1 MNTLDIMNPE
11 IQMYKWWSKIRW
23 FMVLILFAI
32 GILRVSQ
39 IEQTYPIVVFVVTF
53 VGICVLNILFHL
65 QIIKSNILFGS
76 LQIILDIIF
85 ATLVVHLTGGL
96 NSPFVWIYLLAV
108 ITASLSVETTGG
120 VLAAMIG
127 SMCLLMLILMYN
139 FGWLSQVSGEPF
151 NADIPSQTIFL
162 ISYTGLF
169 GGIAF
174 FSNFISDMIKKIS
187 ASTAKSKE
195 YLKEQENVLS
205 EKQKEIVDNK
215 KLLEQYKEVV
225 KIASSIASLDHDIN
239 NPLTIISLSLRRIN
253 KAAHEY
259 KDDKLE
265 KSSNQM
271 TEAIN
276 SINGMLVRFQKL
288 KKLKLIQEER
298 KINKDKL

>member
-1 MNTLDIMNPE
+1 
-11 IQMYKWWSKIRW
+11 
-23 FMVLILFAI
+23 
-32 GILRVSQ
+32 
-39 IEQTYPIVVFVVTF
+39 
-53 VGICVLNILFHL
+53 
-65 QIIKSNILFGS
+65 
-76 LQIILDIIF
+76 
-85 ATLVVHLTGGL
+85 
-96 NSPFVWIYLLAV
+96 
-108 ITASLSVETTGG
+108 
-120 VLAAMIG
+120 MIG

>member
-187 ASTAKSKE
+187 ASTAKSK
-195 YLKEQENVLS
+195 
-205 EKQKEIVDNK
+205 
-215 KLLEQYKEVV
+215 
-225 KIASSIASLDHDIN
+225 
-239 NPLTIISLSLRRIN
+239 RR
-253 KAAHEY
+253 
-259 KDDKLE
+259 
-265 KSSNQM
+265 
-271 TEAIN
+271 
-276 SINGMLVRFQKL
+276 
-288 KKLKLIQEER
+288 
-298 KINKDKL
+298 